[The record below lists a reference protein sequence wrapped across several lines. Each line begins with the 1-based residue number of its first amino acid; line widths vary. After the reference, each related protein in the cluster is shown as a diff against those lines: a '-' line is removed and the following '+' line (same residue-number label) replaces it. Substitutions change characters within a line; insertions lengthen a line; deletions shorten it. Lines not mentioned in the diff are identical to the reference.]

1 MKGEQDGK
9 GLKKADKVGYNNQNS
24 LTSLIM
30 HIHEVLQFV
39 DEAVY
44 LKTGKR
50 LNDLQREIIEGT
62 LKHQKYTDIA
72 ANYGCTA
79 GHAKDVGYALLQMLS
94 DVFDE
99 PIDKSNL
106 KSVLE
111 RQGNLNITVGDSNI
125 IGYINICSDQLNNT
139 PDKSQ
144 PSTPNFQQRGKNQN
158 KIETI
163 DKLRNFGLSDE
174 QIAEALELPL
184 EVVKQENVEE

>member
-1 MKGEQDGK
+1 
-9 GLKKADKVGYNNQNS
+9 
-24 LTSLIM
+24 M
-30 HIHEVLQFV
+30 HIHEILKFV

-62 LKHQKYTDIA
+62 LKRQKYTDIA

-99 PIDKSNL
+99 SVDKNNL

-111 RQGNLNITVGDSNI
+111 RQGNLNITFGDSNI
-125 IGYINICSDQLNNT
+125 IGYINVCSDKPNAT
-139 PDKSQ
+139 PDKSES
-144 PSTPNFQQRGKNQN
+144 STPNSQQRSKNQT
-158 KIETI
+158 KIKI
-163 DKLRNFGLSDE
+163 DKLRQFGLSDE
-174 QIAEALELPL
+174 QIAEALEIPL
-184 EVVKQENVEE
+184 EVVKQEEVEE

>member
-1 MKGEQDGK
+1 MP
-9 GLKKADKVGYNNQNS
+9 
-24 LTSLIM
+24 
-30 HIHEVLQFV
+30 IHEVLQFV

-50 LNDLQREIIEGT
+50 LNDLQRGIIEGT
-62 LKHQKYTDIA
+62 LKRQKYSDIA
-72 ANYGCTA
+72 EAYGCSA

-99 PIDKSNL
+99 PVDKGNL

-111 RQGNLNITVGDSNI
+111 RQGNLNISFGDFGDRSINSNV
-125 IGYINICSDQLNNT
+125 IGCVNFGSEQPKGT

-144 PSTPNFQQRGKNQN
+144 PAASNFQQHSKNQTKI
-158 KIETI
+158 KIE
-163 DKLRNFGLSDE
+163 KLRQFGLSDE

-184 EVVKQENVEE
+184 EVVKQGDVEE